1 MRTHDE
7 GSADVQRRVPQWA
20 GAVEAVLFVVGLAA
34 QFFVWLSVTT
44 AEGRAALMLAMAAH
58 IGIAAVRSR
67 TLAQAAAAA
76 LPAEPPEAD
85 AAEDEAAPADERLAF
100 PSTMTRPTLVLTWR
114 DIEAIP
120 GLEASAALRLH
131 GGDERAYLQ
140 ALRRFAQRYKEGVAH
155 WGGWLDRNRW
165 EDLERAVQTLH
176 QQAGSIGALRVQA
189 GAGRLAMQCDSEDVL
204 GGHAGLPALQDDLM
218 QVLQPLLDAGFGD
231 SASAGTRQPDRA
243 ATV

>member
-7 GSADVQRRVPQWA
+7 GSADVKRRVPQWA
-20 GAVEAVLFVVGLAA
+20 GAVEAMLFVVGLAA

-44 AEGRAALMLAMAAH
+44 PEGRAALLLAMAAH

-67 TLAQAAAAA
+67 TLALAAAG
-76 LPAEPPEAD
+76 LPAEPPETD
-85 AAEDEAAPADERLAF
+85 DAEDEAAPADERLAF
-100 PSTMTRPTLVLTWR
+100 PSTMTRPSAVLTWR

-120 GLEASAALRLH
+120 GLQATAALRLH

-140 ALRRFAQRYKEGVAH
+140 ALRRFAQRYKDGVAH
-155 WGGWLDRNRW
+155 WDAWLDRNRW
-165 EDLERAVQTLH
+165 DDLELAVQTLH

-189 GAGRLAMQCDSEDVL
+189 GAGRLAMQCDSEDLL

-231 SASAGTRQPDRA
+231 SHTAGARQPDSVT
-243 ATV
+243 TV